1 MIRRQV
7 GEEQFK
13 ASPILTSHLDHTA
26 SLKEILG
33 PTEEK
38 EIMKQEQE
46 EHEITSLCGA
56 ALVDP

>member
-1 MIRRQV
+1 M
-7 GEEQFK
+7 GEDRFK

-56 ALVDP
+56 TLVDP